1 MFAVISGTNRPGSQ
15 TRRVADLVSEFLVG
29 AGHEVRLLDLMD
41 LPAELFAPEAYATKP
56 AEFAPFQE
64 AVSAAQGVVTLVPE
78 YNGSFPGALKY
89 FVDMLR
95 FPESL
100 VGTPCCFVG
109 LAAGR
114 WGGLRAVEHLEQ
126 VYLYRRAC
134 PYGERLYLPH
144 VFDVL
149 DDEGRLPPDLQ
160 ARLEAQLTGFVDFAQ
175 RLAR

>member
-15 TRRVADLVSEFLVG
+15 TRKVAQLVSDYLEA
-29 AGHEVRLLDLMD
+29 AGESVRLLDLRE
-41 LPAELFAPEAYATKP
+41 LPAALFSPDAYAQKP
-56 AEFAPFQE
+56 AEFAPYQD
-64 AVSAAQGVVTLVPE
+64 AISDARGVITVVPE

-100 VGTPCCFVG
+100 VGTPSCFIG

-126 VYLYRRAC
+126 VFHYRKAC
-134 PYGERLYLPH
+134 LHGERLYLPN
-144 VFDVL
+144 VFQLV
-149 DDEGRLPPDLQ
+149 DEGGQLEREFQ
-160 ARLEAQLTGFVDFAQ
+160 ERLETLLSGFVSFAE
-175 RLAR
+175 RLSS